1 MSRRQRRHTSP
12 HSVPKLSTEQYRR
25 SLLAR
30 AYALILASD
39 WEQLARQRFGPAPA
53 EFPNGSCATSPEK
66 AEIEE

>member
-30 AYALILASD
+30 AYALILAPD
-39 WEQLARQRFGPAPA
+39 WEQLTRQHFGPTLADLPTG
-53 EFPNGSCATSPEK
+53 PCATSPEK
-66 AEIEE
+66 AETEE